1 MARAALAQ
9 GNTARAGVGVAG
21 RKPNG
26 LRGLSVEGEV
36 PQSDLWGRDPSRQVQ
51 TNHPAMSGPGRTNP
65 EREKGITAFR
75 TLAPCPADLLPR
87 GLGTSPKLIVI
98 PKGTATRGFQRLSRS
113 SLMLRIVKV
122 LGKGPLPPWCTE
134 SELDC
139 VTRRARDR
147 RPEKVEFPAAG
158 GAESWRAGD
167 ASRQRVGWFRPR
179 PLWIWRS
186 DLQGSNR
193 KDSIL
198 R

>member
-1 MARAALAQ
+1 L
-9 GNTARAGVGVAG
+9 RAGNRTGLGDCQSKG
-21 RKPNG
+21 RC
-26 LRGLSVEGEV
+26 LSRISGER
-36 PQSDLWGRDPSRQVQ
+36 PKQTRSDRS
-51 TNHPAMSGPGRTNP
+51 HPAMAGPGGGNP
-65 EREKGITAFR
+65 GREKGITTPPTR
-75 TLAPCPADLLPR
+75 PLCPPRLLPR
-87 GLGTSPKLIVI
+87 RFGASPKLIVI

-167 ASRQRVGWFRPR
+167 ASRQRVSWFRPR

-186 DLQGSNR
+186 DLQGRNR